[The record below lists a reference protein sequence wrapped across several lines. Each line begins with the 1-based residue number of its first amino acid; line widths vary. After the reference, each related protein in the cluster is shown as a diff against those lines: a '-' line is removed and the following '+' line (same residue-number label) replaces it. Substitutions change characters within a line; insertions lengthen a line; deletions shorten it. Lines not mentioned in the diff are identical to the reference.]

1 MDEPLGALDLKM
13 REHMQIELRRIQQQL
28 GLTAIYV
35 THDQVEAMTMSDRI
49 AVMNG
54 GRIEQL
60 GTPEEIYNAPC
71 TRFVANFVGRVN
83 FLDGSLT
90 HRDQR
95 FAAIETDCGMLLCES
110 ARESVGAAITIA
122 VRPEHLTLLPP
133 RSDADGMNVLG
144 GRIASETFCGS
155 VRQYVVELAGRNTFL
170 VETNP
175 REFAGSRETKSAL
188 HGGRATAS
196 SWRTHDSGTS
206 VPRLPNLR
214 QGSALMASPVN
225 RGTVEWSGENPGIYL
240 KDADGAWQALAVFFK
255 VVTSPFGR
263 GSGRNRPR
271 RTGERDGISG
281 GPQLCLSNNEPLMR
295 WLVERYV
302 SNFASFRNAAATE
315 RHVLSARG
323 IVGDRRRRPD
333 VSPGVAWR
341 RGLGRRAAL
350 GGSRAAFRRGRRAID
365 VSDGKAPDVQRIRRG
380 ERGIISVNGS
390 RMRGQIIQ
398 RDFLDRRMSTAFL
411 AFSETW
417 IAPAD

>member
-1 MDEPLGALDLKM
+1 MSDVSLRGISKRYGDSVVVDGLELDIRQGEFLTLLGPSGCGKTTTLRMIAGFVRPTTGRIRIGREDITELDPQKRQIGMVFQDYALFPHLTIAENVAFGLVERGTPREKITSRVQELLELIRLGDVAKRLPAELSGGQQQRVALARAIAYPPRVLLMDEPLGALDLKL

-60 GTPEEIYNAPC
+60 GTAEEIYNAPC

-95 FAAIETDCGMLLCES
+95 FAAIATDCGELLCES

-175 REFAGSRETKSAL
+175 RE
-188 HGGRATAS
+188 
-196 SWRTHDSGTS
+196 
-206 VPRLPNLR
+206 LR
-214 QGSALMASPVN
+214 
-225 RGTVEWSGENPGIYL
+225 WKPG
-240 KDADGAWQALAVFFK
+240 D
-255 VVTSPFGR
+255 
-263 GSGRNRPR
+263 
-271 RTGERDGISG
+271 E
-281 GPQLCLSNNEPLMR
+281 
-295 WLVERYV
+295 V
-302 SNFASFRNAAATE
+302 S
-315 RHVLSARG
+315 
-323 IVGDRRRRPD
+323 
-333 VSPGVAWR
+333 VAWR
-341 RGLGRRAAL
+341 PGDSVVVADSRLGNL
-350 GGSRAAFRRGRRAID
+350 G
-365 VSDGKAPDVQRIRRG
+365 
-380 ERGIISVNGS
+380 
-390 RMRGQIIQ
+390 
-398 RDFLDRRMSTAFL
+398 
-411 AFSETW
+411 SE
-417 IAPAD
+417 AS